1 MELFVSRL
9 YRPIASCRG
18 SAIPGNKLFRTIVMC
33 SVVEKRAFHSIKWNA
48 WNLGQTPF
56 HPLLLIFL
64 IFLLFCCRWGQE
76 EPKRKE
82 GGGGGGTRSQRHVRV
97 SIREGRK
104 RERRRKNRFITIK
117 KITLQETP
125 SRYIFII
132 VELSFGLPGLQK
144 RLPTSVYRLIFV
156 EGPHTRNNNRRN
168 G

>member
-97 SIREGRK
+97 SIREERK

>member
-18 SAIPGNKLFRTIVMC
+18 SAIPGNKLFRTIVVC

-82 GGGGGGTRSQRHVRV
+82 GGGGGGDAIATTRK
-97 SIREGRK
+97 SIYP
-104 RERRRKNRFITIK
+104 RRKKERKEEKKSFYYYQENYVARDVESIYFHNRRIIVRSAWLAK
-117 KITLQETP
+117 KITD
-125 SRYIFII
+125 I
-132 VELSFGLPGLQK
+132 
-144 RLPTSVYRLIFV
+144 RLPIDFRGRAT
-156 EGPHTRNNNRRN
+156 HAQQ
-168 G
+168 

>member
-1 MELFVSRL
+1 M
-9 YRPIASCRG
+9 
-18 SAIPGNKLFRTIVMC
+18 FRRRK
-33 SVVEKRAFHSIKWNA
+33 SERAFHSIKWNA

-56 HPLLLIFL
+56 HSLLLIFL

-82 GGGGGGTRSQRHVRV
+82 GVGGAAIATTRK
-97 SIREGRK
+97 SIYP
-104 RERRRKNRFITIK
+104 RRKKERKEEKKSFYYYQENYVARDAESIYFHNRRI
-117 KITLQETP
+117 
-125 SRYIFII
+125 SS
-132 VELSFGLPGLQK
+132 LSFGLPGLQK

>member
-1 MELFVSRL
+1 MVPRFLPISYSERRRLSCVPSSKIGESFSLDKMERVESRPDTFSPSSL
-9 YRPIASCRG
+9 
-18 SAIPGNKLFRTIVMC
+18 
-33 SVVEKRAFHSIKWNA
+33 
-48 WNLGQTPF
+48 NLPHF
-56 HPLLLIFL
+56 SSLLLQMGA
-64 IFLLFCCRWGQE
+64 RGTE
-76 EPKRKE
+76 EEGRRRRRRDAIATTRKSIYPRRRKRK
-82 GGGGGGTRSQRHVRV
+82 
-97 SIREGRK
+97 
-104 RERRRKNRFITIK
+104 RRRKNRFITIK

>member
-18 SAIPGNKLFRTIVMC
+18 SAIPGNKLFRAIVMC

-64 IFLLFCCRWGQE
+64 IFLLFCCRWVQE
-76 EPKRKE
+76 ESKRKD
-82 GGGGGGTRSQRHVRV
+82 GGGGGGDAIATTRK
-97 SIREGRK
+97 SIYPRRRK

-117 KITLQETP
+117 KITLQGTP